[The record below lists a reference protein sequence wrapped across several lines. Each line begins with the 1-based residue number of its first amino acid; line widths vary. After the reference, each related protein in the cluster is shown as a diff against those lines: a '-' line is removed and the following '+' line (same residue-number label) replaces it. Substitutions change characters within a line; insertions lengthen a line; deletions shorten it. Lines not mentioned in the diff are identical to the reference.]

1 MITKLP
7 FPEFGS
13 RYFQGASLITPW
25 RQPLNTIPE
34 PFDHKSFLKTLT
46 RHPGVYRMFDELGN
60 LLYVGKAKNL
70 QNRVGSYFRA
80 RGLNTKT
87 VALVSKIHQIEVTI
101 THSETEALLL
111 EHNLI
116 KAHRPPYNILLRD
129 DKSYPH
135 IFLSAHS
142 EFPLLT
148 YKRGAKKAKGQYFG
162 PYPSG
167 GAVKESI
174 LLLQKL
180 FKLRNC
186 EDSYFSN
193 RSRPCLQYQI
203 DRCSA
208 PCVGLI
214 SKQQYA
220 ADLAHAVMFLKGK
233 NQQLMEELKGQMDEA
248 SVNLEFEQAAI
259 LRDQISNLRAVQERQ
274 YVTGEE
280 GDADILAVSMQAGS
294 CCVHQLSIRGGQ
306 LLGSKNYF
314 PKPGIENTEAEILL
328 NFTAGLYLG
337 QQKVPQLILLNQE
350 SPDSEALAKAL
361 SQEQGR
367 NIKIA
372 HNVRADR
379 AKWLSMADTNAKE
392 SLRAHLASKASTRQR
407 YRVLQE
413 ALGLENQP
421 RHLECFDISHTQG
434 EATVASC
441 VVFDQDGPKKRDYRL
456 FNIEGIT
463 GGDDYAAMHQAIT
476 RRYSRMLKEEKSLP
490 DLLVVDGGKGQY
502 NMAIQVAA
510 DLGIESM
517 PILGVAKGVTRK
529 AGMEVL
535 IWKSREIK
543 LPADSEALHL
553 LQYIRDESHRFAIS
567 GHRQQRGK
575 ARKKSTLDSIPGIGP
590 ARRKALLRHFGA
602 LQSILGASQEELAK
616 VPGISSQ
623 MAEDLYLH
631 LHGAE

>member
-1 MITKLP
+1 
-7 FPEFGS
+7 
-13 RYFQGASLITPW
+13 
-25 RQPLNTIPE
+25 
-34 PFDHKSFLKTLT
+34 
-46 RHPGVYRMFDELGN
+46 MFDQKG
-60 LLYVGKAKNL
+60 LLIYVGKAKNL
-70 QNRVGSYFRA
+70 QNRVGSYFRS

-87 VALVSKIHQIEVTI
+87 LALVNKIHSIETTI

-135 IFLSAHS
+135 IFLSAHA

-148 YKRGAKKAKGQYFG
+148 YKRGSKTAKGQYFG

-174 LLLQKL
+174 LLLQKI

-186 EDSYFSN
+186 EDSFFSN
-193 RSRPCLQYQI
+193 RSRPCLQHQI

-214 SKQQYA
+214 SKEQYA
-220 ADLAHAVMFLKGK
+220 EDLSHAVLFLKGK
-233 NQQLMEELKGQMDEA
+233 NTQLMETLKEQMDHAA
-248 SVNLEFEQAAI
+248 SDLLYEKAAL
-259 LRDQISNLRAVQERQ
+259 LRDQISSLRAVQEKQ
-274 YVTGEE
+274 YVTGGD
-280 GDADILAVSMQAGS
+280 GDADILAIAIQNGS
-294 CCVHQLSIRGGQ
+294 CCVHQLSIRNGHM
-306 LLGSKNYF
+306 LGSNNHF
-314 PKPGIENTEAEILL
+314 PRLGVETEEAEVL
-328 NFTAGLYLG
+328 FDFAASLYLG
-337 QQKVPQLILLNQE
+337 KQNIPTLILLNKVPEGEGVLAQ
-350 SPDSEALAKAL
+350 ALT
-361 SQEQGR
+361 QDQGK
-367 NIKIA
+367 NIKVA
-372 HNVRADR
+372 SNVRGDR
-379 AKWLSMADTNAKE
+379 AKWVSMAETNATE
-392 SLRAHLASKASTRQR
+392 SLRARLASKASHRQR
-407 YRVLQE
+407 YKVLQDFLQIE
-413 ALGLENQP
+413 KPLK
-421 RHLECFDISHTQG
+421 HLECFDISHTQG

-441 VVFDQDGPKKRDYRL
+441 VVFDQNGPKNRDYRL

-476 RRYSRMLKEEKSLP
+476 RRYSRILKENKSLP

-502 NMAIQVAA
+502 SMAIKVAQ

-535 IWKSREIK
+535 IWKTKEVK

-553 LQYIRDESHRFAIS
+553 LQHIRDESHRFAIS

-575 ARKKSTLDSIPGIGP
+575 ARKVSTLDSIPGIGP
-590 ARRKALLRHFGA
+590 AKRKALLRHFGA
-602 LQSILGASQEELAK
+602 LQSIMGASKEELSKA
-616 VPGISSQ
+616 PGISKNLASI
-623 MAEDLYLH
+623 LH
-631 LHGAE
+631 SSLHDR